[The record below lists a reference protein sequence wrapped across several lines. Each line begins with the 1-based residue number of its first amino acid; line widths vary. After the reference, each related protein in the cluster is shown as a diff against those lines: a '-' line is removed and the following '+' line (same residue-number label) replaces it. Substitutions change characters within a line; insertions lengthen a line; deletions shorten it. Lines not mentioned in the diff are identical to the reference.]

1 MGEVDS
7 VRVLITAEE
16 AYPEMERAFLNA
28 QRRIVA
34 SYRVFDPT
42 TRLRSREGREV
53 GHDWFDLIVHVLR
66 KGVEID
72 LVISD
77 FDPILAHEL
86 HCETWRAARVLA
98 AAREAAGEGAR
109 LRVTPSAHAART
121 GLVPRL
127 LLWVPV
133 LLRLRRRLAALNRL
147 PACARARTLEC
158 SPGLRPHVRTAEDG
172 KLVLRWVPPPQL
184 IPGSHHQKIAVFDAD
199 LLCIGGLDL
208 DERRYDD
215 KGHHRRR
222 DETWHDVQVMCRGPV
237 VEEAR
242 RHLETF
248 LGVVDGNGP
257 PPPAERL
264 LTTLSRRR
272 RRPFLALSPRP
283 VRTTIADTHHAL
295 ARGARRLIYLET
307 QFFRSR
313 AFARTLAQA
322 ARANPD
328 LGMILIL
335 PAAPEDVAFARSTAP
350 DARLGEYLQAR
361 ALGIVREA
369 FGPRLAVL
377 SPVRPAAFDT
387 ADRDTLEGSPIIYV
401 HAKVSIFDEDRA
413 IVSSANLN
421 GRSFSWDTEAGVRID
436 AEEEVRRLRARV
448 FRHWLGPEAGEA
460 FHDHRTA
467 PAAWA
472 ERARRNAACAPEE
485 RQGFLVPHDLRPARR
500 FGRPY
505 PFIPDEMV

>member
-1 MGEVDS
+1 VED
-7 VRVLITAEE
+7 VRILITAEE

-28 QRRIVA
+28 QRRILA

-42 TRLRSREGREV
+42 TRLRSREGRAV
-53 GHDWFDLIVHVLR
+53 GHDWFDLIVHVLQ

-86 HCETWRAARVLA
+86 HCETWSAKRVLIA
-98 AAREAAGEGAR
+98 AAEVAGQGAR
-109 LRVTPSAHAART
+109 LRVTAAPHAARA

-127 LLWVPV
+127 LLWAPV
-133 LLRLRRRLAALNRL
+133 LLRLRRRLAELNAR
-147 PACARARTLEC
+147 PARQSARVLDC
-158 SPGLRPHVRTAEDG
+158 SPGLWRHVRAGADG
-172 KLVLRWVPPPQL
+172 RLSLRWLPPPDL
-184 IPGSHHQKIAVFDAD
+184 IPGSHHQKIAVFDDD

-222 DETWHDVQVMCRGPV
+222 DETWHDVQLMCRGPV
-237 VEEAR
+237 VAEAR

-248 LGVVDGNGP
+248 LAVGAGQAV
-257 PPPAERL
+257 PPPAETL
-264 LTTLSRRR
+264 LTTVSRR
-272 RRPFLALSPRP
+272 RRPFLALSPHP
-283 VRTTIADTHHAL
+283 VRTTLSDAHHRL

-307 QFFRSR
+307 QYFRSR
-313 AFARTLAQA
+313 PFARTLAEA

-328 LGMILIL
+328 LGLILIL
-335 PAAPEDVAFARSTAP
+335 PAAPEDVAFFRANSL

-361 ALGIVREA
+361 ALGIVQEA
-369 FGPRLAVL
+369 FGDRLAVL

-387 ADRDTLEGSPIIYV
+387 DGRDTLEGSPIIYV
-401 HAKVSIFDEDRA
+401 HAKVSIFDDDRA

-421 GRSFSWDTEAGVRID
+421 GRSFVWDTEAGVILDD
-436 AEEEVRRLRARV
+436 AETVRRLRARV
-448 FRHWLGPEAGEA
+448 FRHWLGPDPGPA
-460 FHDHRTA
+460 FHDPCTV
-467 PAAWA
+467 PAIWA
-472 ERARRNAACAPEE
+472 ARARHNAACAPEE
-485 RQGFLVPHDLRPARR
+485 RQGFLVPYDPGPARR
-500 FGRPY
+500 FGWPV

>member
-1 MGEVDS
+1 VED
-7 VRVLITAEE
+7 VRILITAEE

-28 QRRIVA
+28 RRRILA

-42 TRLRSREGREV
+42 TRLRSREGRAV

-86 HCETWRAARVLA
+86 HCETWSAKRVLIA
-98 AAREAAGEGAR
+98 AAEVAGQGAR
-109 LRVTPSAHAART
+109 LRVTAAPHAARA

-127 LLWVPV
+127 LLWAPI
-133 LLRLRRRLAALNRL
+133 LLRLRRRLAELNAR
-147 PACARARTLEC
+147 PARASARVLDC
-158 SPGLRPHVRTAEDG
+158 SPGLWRHVRAGEDG
-172 KLVLRWVPPPQL
+172 RLSLRWLPPPDL
-184 IPGSHHQKIAVFDAD
+184 IPGSHHQKIAVFDDD

-222 DETWHDVQVMCRGPV
+222 DETWHDVQLMCRGPV
-237 VEEAR
+237 VDEAR

-248 LGVVDGNGP
+248 LAAGAGKRP
-257 PPPAERL
+257 PPPAETL
-264 LTTLSRRR
+264 LTTVSRRR
-272 RRPFLALSPRP
+272 RRPILALSPQP
-283 VRTTIADTHHAL
+283 VRSTISAAHHRL
-295 ARGARRLIYLET
+295 ARDARQLVYLET
-307 QFFRSR
+307 QYFRSR
-313 AFARTLAQA
+313 PFARTLAEA
-322 ARANPD
+322 ARDNPN
-328 LGMILIL
+328 LGLILIL
-335 PAAPEDVAFARSTAP
+335 PAAPEDVAFFSASSP

-361 ALGIVREA
+361 ALDIVREA
-369 FGPRLAVL
+369 FGDRLAVL

-387 ADRDTLEGSPIIYV
+387 DGRDTLEGSPIIYV

-421 GRSFSWDTEAGVRID
+421 GRSFAWDTEAGVLLD
-436 AEEEVRRLRARV
+436 DPAEVRRLRARV
-448 FRHWLGPEAGEA
+448 FRHWLGSEAEEA
-460 FHDHRTA
+460 LHDPRTA

-472 ERARRNAACAPEE
+472 ERARRNAACAPED
-485 RQGFLVPHDLRPARR
+485 RVGFLVPHDPRPARR
-500 FGRPY
+500 FGWPV

>member
-1 MGEVDS
+1 MEN
-7 VRVLITAEE
+7 VRILITAEE

-28 QRRIVA
+28 RRRILA

-42 TRLRSREGREV
+42 TRLRSREGRAV

-86 HCETWRAARVLA
+86 HCETWHAKRVLIA
-98 AAREAAGEGAR
+98 AAEVAGERAR
-109 LRVTPSAHAART
+109 LRVTAAPHAARA
-121 GLVPRL
+121 GLLPRL
-127 LLWVPV
+127 LFWLPV
-133 LLRLRRRLAALNRL
+133 LRRLGRRVERLNKLPARRRFRV
-147 PACARARTLEC
+147 LEC
-158 SPGLRPHVRTAEDG
+158 SPGLWRHVRRLEDG
-172 KLVLRWVPPPQL
+172 RLALRWLPPPDL
-184 IPGSHHQKIAVFDAD
+184 IPGSHHQKIAVFDD
-199 LLCIGGLDL
+199 DILCIGGLDL

-222 DETWHDVQVMCRGPV
+222 DETWHDVQLMCRGPV

-242 RHLETF
+242 RHLEGF
-248 LGVVDGNGP
+248 LGVIAGNRP
-257 PPPAERL
+257 PPPAERRL
-264 LTTLSRRR
+264 LTTVSRRR
-272 RRPFLALSPRP
+272 RRPILALSPQP
-283 VRTTIADTHHAL
+283 VRTTLSDAHHRL
-295 ARGARRLIYLET
+295 AREARRLIYLET

-313 AFARTLAQA
+313 PFARTLADA

-328 LGMILIL
+328 LGLILIL
-335 PAAPEDVAFARSTAP
+335 PAAPEDVAFARATSP

-361 ALGIVREA
+361 AIGIVQEA
-369 FGPRLAVL
+369 FGDRLAVL

-387 ADRDTLEGSPIIYV
+387 EGRDTLEGSPIIYV
-401 HAKVSIFDEDRA
+401 HAKVSIFDDEAA

-421 GRSFSWDTEAGVRID
+421 GRSFGWDTEAGVVLDD
-436 AEEEVRRLRARV
+436 AEEVRRLRARV
-448 FRHWLGPEAGEA
+448 FRHWLGPATEPA
-460 FHDHRTA
+460 FHDSRTA

-485 RQGFLVPHDLRPARR
+485 RDGFLVPHDPRPARR
-500 FGRPY
+500 FGWPV
-505 PFIPDEMV
+505 PFMPDEMV